1 MAYASTV
8 TRTRSRQGRQKLHII
23 TVVETGVVDA
33 ASEFTVDNLPQRGTI
48 VEHRAVLVAGV
59 GGTATTVDPELGIAT
74 TTKEIFENGTAAA
87 TTTNL
92 NLSKG
97 YTARTLFGRS
107 GANGTTAGAGSI
119 TTTITVLEG
128 SL

>member
-1 MAYASTV
+1 M
-8 TRTRSRQGRQKLHII
+8 
-23 TVVETGVVDA
+23 
-33 ASEFTVDNLPQRGTI
+33 
-48 VEHRAVLVAGV
+48 LVAGV

-74 TTKEIFENGTAAA
+74 TTKEVFENGAAAA

-92 NLSKG
+92 NLSKA

-119 TTTITVLEG
+119 TTTITILEG